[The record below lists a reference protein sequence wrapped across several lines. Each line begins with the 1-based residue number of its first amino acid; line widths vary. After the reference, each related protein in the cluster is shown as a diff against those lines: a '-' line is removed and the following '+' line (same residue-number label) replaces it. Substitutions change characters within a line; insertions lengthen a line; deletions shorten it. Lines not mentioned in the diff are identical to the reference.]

1 MAEKKY
7 YLIGEVLAHSHSPRV
22 HAALGNAAYALH
34 PLRPEALEDFFA
46 ARDFAG
52 VNVTIPYKRAVMPLC
67 DALDAAA
74 VEIGAV
80 NTVVNCGGKL
90 FGCNTDIDGFL
101 FLCREAGITLAGKK
115 VLVLGSG
122 GTSHTVCAAA
132 KKSGAREVT
141 IVSRTGEV
149 NYENVRALHGDAEII
164 VNTTPVGMYPH
175 TDAVP
180 LSLDGFDRLSGVL
193 DVVYNPLRTRLV
205 LDAERR
211 GIPAAGGLSMLVAQ
225 AAAADTLFRGRRHS
239 DAEVSRI
246 AAELRRALQ
255 NIVLIGMPGCGKS
268 TVGKC
273 LAAKTGR
280 DLIDLDAEIA
290 ARAGMKIPDIFEKFG
305 EAHFRRLERE
315 VTAEVA
321 AVGGKII
328 ACGGGTVLC
337 EANRTA
343 LAENGYVFYLRR
355 ALCKLARGGRPLS
368 AGDGAV
374 ERLFKERRALY
385 EAAADCILPD
395 TDGVQRVTAHALAA
409 FRKNGGKPT
418 RQRKEKRMKLLVLN
432 GPNINM
438 LGIREPGIYGT
449 ETYKSLLEKIRR
461 HCEKKQVEVKCF
473 QSNHEGALV
482 DEIQAAYGKFDGIVI
497 NPAAYTHTSVAI
509 LDALKAVSIPAVEV
523 HISDV
528 GTREEFRRFSYVSLV
543 AKKTIVGH
551 GTDGYLEAVDWL
563 CEHAK

>member
-1 MAEKKY
+1 MGEKKY
-7 YLIGEVLAHSHSPRV
+7 YLLGGTLGHSHSPRV
-22 HAALGNAAYALH
+22 HAALGNPAYALH
-34 PLRPEALEDFFA
+34 PLPPEALADFFA

-52 VNVTIPYKRAVMPLC
+52 VNVTIPYKQAVMPLC

-101 FLCREAGITLAGKK
+101 FLCREAKISLAGKK

-132 KKSGAREVT
+132 KRSGAREVVV
-141 IVSRTGEV
+141 VSRTGDV
-149 NYENVRALHGDAEII
+149 NYGNVHALCGDAEIL

-175 TDAVP
+175 AGESP
-180 LSLDGFDRLSGVL
+180 LALDGFNRLTGVV
-193 DVVYNPLRTRLV
+193 DVVYNPLRTALL

-239 DAEVSRI
+239 DGEISRI
-246 AAELRRALQ
+246 AEDLRRELK

-280 DLIDLDAEIA
+280 ELIDLDAAIT

-305 EAHFRRLERE
+305 EAHFRDLEAE
-315 VTAEVA
+315 VTKEVCA
-321 AVGGKII
+321 AGSKII
-328 ACGGGTVLC
+328 ACGGGTVLR
-337 EANRTA
+337 EENRAA
-343 LAENGYVFYLRR
+343 LSSNGYVVYLRR
-355 ALCKLARGGRPLS
+355 AVSKLARGGRPLS

-374 ERLFKERRALY
+374 ERLYKERRAVY
-385 EAAADCILPD
+385 ETAADCILPD
-395 TDGVQRVTAHALAA
+395 TDGVQVVAARALAA
-409 FRKNGGKPT
+409 FRKSGGKPAKPG
-418 RQRKEKRMKLLVLN
+418 KEKRMKLLVLN

-438 LGIREPGIYGT
+438 LGIREPGVYGK
-449 ETYKSLLEKIRR
+449 ETYAALLEKIRS
-461 HCEKKQVEVKCF
+461 HCAEKHVEVKCF

-509 LDALKAVSIPAVEV
+509 LDALKAVSIPTVEV

-528 GTREEFRRFSYVSLV
+528 NTREEFRHFSYVSLA

-563 CEHAK
+563 CAQK

>member
-1 MAEKKY
+1 MGEKKY
-7 YLIGEVLAHSHSPRV
+7 YLLGGTLGHSHSPRV
-22 HAALGNAAYALH
+22 HAALGNPAYALH
-34 PLRPEALEDFFA
+34 PLPPEALADFFA

-52 VNVTIPYKRAVMPLC
+52 VNVTIPYKQAVMPLC

-101 FLCREAGITLAGKK
+101 FLCREAKISLAGKK

-132 KKSGAREVT
+132 KRSGAREVVV
-141 IVSRTGEV
+141 VSRTGKV
-149 NYENVRALHGDAEII
+149 NYDNVRTTCGNAEIL

-175 TDAVP
+175 AGESP
-180 LSLDGFDRLSGVL
+180 LSLDGFNRLTGVV
-193 DVVYNPLRTRLV
+193 DVVYNPLRTALL

-225 AAAADTLFRGRRHS
+225 AAAADTLFRGRRHT
-239 DAEVSRI
+239 DGEISRI
-246 AAELRRALQ
+246 AADLRRELK

-280 DLIDLDAEIA
+280 ELIDLDAAIT

-305 EAHFRRLERE
+305 EAHFRDLEAE
-315 VTAEVA
+315 VTKEVCA
-321 AVGGKII
+321 TGGKII
-328 ACGGGTVLC
+328 ACGGGTVLR
-337 EANRTA
+337 EENRAA
-343 LAENGYVFYLRR
+343 LSSNGYVVYLRR
-355 ALCKLARGGRPLS
+355 AVSKLARGGRPLS

-374 ERLFKERRALY
+374 ERLYKERRAVY

-395 TDGVQRVTAHALAA
+395 TDGVQVVAARALAA
-409 FRKNGGKPT
+409 FRKSGGKPAKPG
-418 RQRKEKRMKLLVLN
+418 KEKRMKLLVLN

-438 LGIREPGIYGT
+438 LGIREPGVYGK
-449 ETYKSLLEKIRR
+449 ETYAALLEKIRS
-461 HCEKKQVEVKCF
+461 HCAEKHVEVKCF

-509 LDALKAVSIPAVEV
+509 LDALKAVSIPTVEV

-528 GTREEFRRFSYVSLV
+528 NTREEFRHFSYVSLV

-563 CEHAK
+563 CAQK

>member
-1 MAEKKY
+1 MGEQKY
-7 YLIGEVLAHSHSPRV
+7 YLLGEVLGHSHSPRV
-22 HAALGNAAYALH
+22 HAALGNPAYALH
-34 PLRPEALEDFFA
+34 PLPPDALEGFFA

-52 VNVTIPYKRAVMPLC
+52 VNVTIPYKQAVMPLC

-80 NTVVNCGGKL
+80 NTVVNCGGRL

-101 FLCREAGITLAGKK
+101 FLCREAKISLAGKK

-132 KKSGAREVT
+132 KRSGAREVVV
-141 IVSRTGEV
+141 VSRTGKV
-149 NYENVRALHGDAEII
+149 NYDNVRALCGDAEVI

-175 TDAVP
+175 AGESP
-180 LSLDGFDRLSGVL
+180 LALDGFDRLTGVV
-193 DVVYNPLRTRLV
+193 DVVYNPLRTALL
-205 LDAERR
+205 LDAEQR

-225 AAAADTLFRGRRHS
+225 AAAADTLFRGRRHT
-239 DAEVSRI
+239 DGEIGRI
-246 AAELRRALQ
+246 AAELRRELK

-280 DLIDLDAEIA
+280 ELVDLDAEIVK
-290 ARAGMKIPDIFEKFG
+290 RAGMPIPEIFAKFG
-305 EAHFRRLERE
+305 ETHFRDLESAVTQE
-315 VTAEVA
+315 VCA
-321 AVGGKII
+321 AGGKII
-328 ACGGGTVLC
+328 ACGGGTVLR
-337 EANRTA
+337 EENRAA
-343 LAENGYVFYLRR
+343 LSSNGYVIYLRR
-355 ALCKLARGGRPLS
+355 AVSKLARGGRPLS

-374 ERLFKERRALY
+374 ERLYKERRALY
-385 EAAADCILPD
+385 AAAADCILPD
-395 TDGVQRVTAHALAA
+395 TDGVQTVAARALAA
-409 FRKNGGKPT
+409 FRKNGGKPAKPG
-418 RQRKEKRMKLLVLN
+418 KEKRMKLLVIN

-438 LGIREPGIYGT
+438 LGIREPGVYGR
-449 ETYKSLLEKIRR
+449 ETYADLIEKIRR
-461 HCEKKQVEVKCF
+461 HCTEKHVEVKCF
-473 QSNHEGALV
+473 QSNHEGAIV

-509 LDALKAVSIPAVEV
+509 LDALKAVSIPTVEV

-528 GTREEFRRFSYVSLV
+528 NTREAFRHFSYVSLA
-543 AKKTIVGH
+543 AKKTIIGH

-563 CEHAK
+563 FEQK

>member
-1 MAEKKY
+1 MGEKKY
-7 YLIGEVLAHSHSPRV
+7 YLLGGTLGHSHSPRV
-22 HAALGNAAYALH
+22 HAALGNPAYALH
-34 PLRPEALEDFFA
+34 PLPSEALADFFA
-46 ARDFAG
+46 VRDFAG
-52 VNVTIPYKRAVMPLC
+52 VNVTIPYKQAVMPLC

-101 FLCREAGITLAGKK
+101 FLCREAKISLAGKK

-132 KKSGAREVT
+132 KRSGAREVVV
-141 IVSRTGEV
+141 VSRTGDV
-149 NYENVRALHGDAEII
+149 NYGNVHALCGDAEIL

-175 TDAVP
+175 AGESP
-180 LSLDGFDRLSGVL
+180 LALDGFDRLTGVV
-193 DVVYNPLRTRLV
+193 DVVYNPLRTALL

-225 AAAADTLFRGRRHS
+225 AAAADTLFRGRRHT
-239 DAEVSRI
+239 DGEIGRI
-246 AAELRRALQ
+246 AADLRRELK

-280 DLIDLDAEIA
+280 ELIDLDAAIT

-305 EAHFRRLERE
+305 EAHFRDLEAE
-315 VTAEVA
+315 VTKEVCA
-321 AVGGKII
+321 TDGKII
-328 ACGGGTVLC
+328 ACGGGTVLR
-337 EANRTA
+337 EENRAA
-343 LAENGYVFYLRR
+343 LSSNGYVVYLRR
-355 ALCKLARGGRPLS
+355 AVSKLARGGRPLS

-374 ERLFKERRALY
+374 ERLYKERRAVY

-395 TDGVQRVTAHALAA
+395 TDGVQVVAARALAA
-409 FRKNGGKPT
+409 FRKSGGKPAKPG
-418 RQRKEKRMKLLVLN
+418 KEKRMKLLVLN

-438 LGIREPGIYGT
+438 LGIREPGVYGK
-449 ETYKSLLEKIRR
+449 ETYAALLEKIRS
-461 HCEKKQVEVKCF
+461 HCAEKHVEVKCF

-509 LDALKAVSIPAVEV
+509 LDALKAVSIPTVEV

-528 GTREEFRRFSYVSLV
+528 NTREEFRHFSYVSLA

-563 CEHAK
+563 CEQK

>member
-1 MAEKKY
+1 MGEKKY
-7 YLIGEVLAHSHSPRV
+7 YLLGGTLGHSHSPRV
-22 HAALGNAAYALH
+22 HAALGNPAYALH
-34 PLRPEALEDFFA
+34 PLPSEALADFFA

-52 VNVTIPYKRAVMPLC
+52 VNVTIPYKQAVMPLC

-101 FLCREAGITLAGKK
+101 FLCREAKISLAGKK

-132 KKSGAREVT
+132 KRSGAREVVV
-141 IVSRTGEV
+141 VSRTGDV
-149 NYENVRALHGDAEII
+149 NYGNVHALCGDAEIL

-175 TDAVP
+175 GGESP
-180 LSLDGFDRLSGVL
+180 LSLDGFDRLTGVV
-193 DVVYNPLRTRLV
+193 DVVYNPLRTALL

-225 AAAADTLFRGRRHS
+225 AAAADTLFRGRRHT
-239 DAEVSRI
+239 DGEIGRI
-246 AAELRRALQ
+246 AADLRRELK

-280 DLIDLDAEIA
+280 ELIDLDTAIT

-305 EAHFRRLERE
+305 EAHFRDLETE
-315 VTAEVA
+315 VTKEVCA
-321 AVGGKII
+321 TGGKII
-328 ACGGGTVLC
+328 ACGGGTVLR
-337 EANRTA
+337 EENRAA
-343 LAENGYVFYLRR
+343 LSSNGYVVYLRR
-355 ALCKLARGGRPLS
+355 AVSKLARGGRPLS

-374 ERLFKERRALY
+374 ERLYKERRAVY

-395 TDGVQRVTAHALAA
+395 TDGVQVVAARALAA
-409 FRKNGGKPT
+409 FRKSGGKPAKPG
-418 RQRKEKRMKLLVLN
+418 KEKRMKLLVLN

-438 LGIREPGIYGT
+438 LGIREPGVYGK
-449 ETYKSLLEKIRR
+449 ETYAALLEKIRS
-461 HCEKKQVEVKCF
+461 HCAEKHVEVKCF

-509 LDALKAVSIPAVEV
+509 LDALKAVSIPTVEV

-528 GTREEFRRFSYVSLV
+528 NTREEFRHFSYVSLA

-563 CEHAK
+563 CEQK